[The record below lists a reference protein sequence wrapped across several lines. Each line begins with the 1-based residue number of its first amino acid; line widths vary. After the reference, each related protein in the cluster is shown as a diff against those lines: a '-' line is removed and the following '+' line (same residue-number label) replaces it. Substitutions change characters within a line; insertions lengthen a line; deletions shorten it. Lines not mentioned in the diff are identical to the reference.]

1 MMNSNNKGSTT
12 SVAGLNP
19 VTTATTSNTS
29 ASAAAAAAAAA
40 ASNFQMPAGLVS
52 PNTNTTSI
60 SQNLNLN
67 HLTGQVTNTS
77 GTTVTTTT
85 TNNNGLSLPNG
96 LGNLGTT
103 ITDALGGANSINNN
117 NVSNTN
123 LTSLSK
129 NNSVSN
135 AYNSTPNFGTT
146 DNNQNSSDGGR
157 YPVAPNGST
166 NWSQFAPPQ

>member
-1 MMNSNNKGSTT
+1 MGTAGSSVSNNTLSGNTSNANNSDNKGSTT

-67 HLTGQVTNTS
+67 HLTGQVSNTS
-77 GTTVTTTT
+77 GTTVTT
-85 TNNNGLSLPNG
+85 P
-96 LGNLGTT
+96 
-103 ITDALGGANSINNN
+103 
-117 NVSNTN
+117 
-123 LTSLSK
+123 
-129 NNSVSN
+129 
-135 AYNSTPNFGTT
+135 
-146 DNNQNSSDGGR
+146 
-157 YPVAPNGST
+157 
-166 NWSQFAPPQ
+166 